1 MDSRSRAR
9 TKESRSRSRGKNA
22 RGHDGREPLVR
33 RAAPRAIEE
42 PVPRVFGLRGRSCS
56 PRPEDTN
63 PFRKPFAV
71 TEEQRSKS
79 IPCDGYLYAT
89 LEFSS
94 PYALPPWSHEPPERY
109 NHKTRTDESVTMLGC
124 CTVSGQLRS
133 WKSLPSGWELAE
145 PNEKVVAEVIKPY
158 PWGTHMLVTDSG
170 KCYWTAGGP
179 RPGTLEALWDYE
191 KGIGRYFLRPKFGG
205 NASLHGLILMKTKT
219 MAETISRPH
228 MSLGCVAGVSF
239 DAQDTMRRA
248 RTTSVS
254 TRPVDT
260 PCLARVPLSIDGRVE
275 RGLSRPSVMPVD
287 DALNAQ
293 EHTASI
299 KANLKRRAE
308 TVQLVVQF
316 VRVSTEARKIVF
328 DECGL
333 KGYSHD
339 KEDLVELEIVRLVK
353 KFGAGKNSRYA
364 EHVSLAGNSFGQEF
378 LRRILEGAYWERN
391 RHTEKDS
398 MPKLFLNL
406 SRNRILHPEKL
417 VDELKEG
424 KTAGG
429 PMSLATTTDP
439 EHLQR
444 EALIL
449 LDISDQRDRSA
460 SPKERRPDARDA
472 PAHRAAPRPV
482 GRAPF
487 GRDRRPRVRSDSRRR
502 ARSDSRDSR
511 ARRRSRSDSRRDSRA
526 RRSAPRRRD
535 SPPPR
540 RSRRWPPRLTTE
552 ALKDGIPGSYLA
564 ELQQRAREEEEDKAK
579 IQKELSIL
587 TDRLQ
592 KVNESLV
599 RKTQA
604 RNEYDK
610 TIQETEAAYMKILES
625 SQTLLHVLKRETV
638 NLTKKKQGSD

>member
-1 MDSRSRAR
+1 MHRGHPGGRRMDSRSRARGRPVRNQKARWRSSSRPRMDSRSRAR

-109 NHKTRTDESVTMLGC
+109 NHKTRTDESVTK
-124 CTVSGQLRS
+124 

-205 NASLHGLILMKTKT
+205 ERLPPWTDPDEDQDHGRVKRPDREEKASR
-219 MAETISRPH
+219 S
-228 MSLGCVAGVSF
+228 VSF

-275 RGLSRPSVMPVD
+275 RGLSRPSVSLGVQAVADLTLVRVTVGPDELKMPVD
-287 DALNAQ
+287 DALNGGAA
-293 EHTASI
+293 EKASTPERP
-299 KANLKRRAE
+299 K
-308 TVQLVVQF
+308 V
-316 VRVSTEARKIVF
+316 
-328 DECGL
+328 
-333 KGYSHD
+333 
-339 KEDLVELEIVRLVK
+339 KE
-353 KFGAGKNSRYA
+353 
-364 EHVSLAGNSFGQEF
+364 
-378 LRRILEGAYWERN
+378 
-391 RHTEKDS
+391 
-398 MPKLFLNL
+398 
-406 SRNRILHPEKL
+406 
-417 VDELKEG
+417 
-424 KTAGG
+424 
-429 PMSLATTTDP
+429 
-439 EHLQR
+439 
-444 EALIL
+444 
-449 LDISDQRDRSA
+449 RSA
-460 SPKERRPDARDA
+460 CSA
-472 PAHRAAPRPV
+472 
-482 GRAPF
+482 GR
-487 GRDRRPRVRSDSRRR
+487 
-502 ARSDSRDSR
+502 
-511 ARRRSRSDSRRDSRA
+511 
-526 RRSAPRRRD
+526 
-535 SPPPR
+535 
-540 RSRRWPPRLTTE
+540 
-552 ALKDGIPGSYLA
+552 
-564 ELQQRAREEEEDKAK
+564 
-579 IQKELSIL
+579 
-587 TDRLQ
+587 
-592 KVNESLV
+592 
-599 RKTQA
+599 
-604 RNEYDK
+604 
-610 TIQETEAAYMKILES
+610 ES
-625 SQTLLHVLKRETV
+625 SYAQPPSLFDWNIRQQT
-638 NLTKKKQGSD
+638 Q